1 MAKVSVIIPCY
12 NHGQY
17 IDEAVQS
24 VLDQSFQDFEII
36 VVNDGS
42 TDEYTNKLLS
52 DYIKPKTTVIKTE
65 YKGLHS
71 ARNTAISAAKGE
83 YILPLDADDKIG
95 TKFLELAVNVL
106 DKNKK
111 VGIVGSNVE
120 AFGDQSWKVETK
132 ADTKRILVDNF
143 LVATSMFRRKDWEKA
158 GGYKTNMKYGWEDYD
173 FWLTLLENGA
183 DIKIIS
189 EWFYYRKVNSSSN
202 RPFSL
207 SSMTKEMRE
216 MSFIQLFEN
225 HPKLYKEN
233 IDVLLKYINEQ
244 KFVISDLQQ
253 QLDSLNKTLDKFR
266 NNPLYRGIK
275 RVKRFLA

>member
-24 VLDQSFQDFEII
+24 VLDQSYQDFEII

-52 DYIKPKTTVIKTE
+52 DYLKPKTTVIKTE

-275 RVKRFLA
+275 RVKRFLT